1 MEAVEMTK
9 LIEEILENKKG
20 REIEIINVEGKT
32 VLADYFVIV
41 TGTSTPHVR
50 SLSEEIQ
57 FRLKEDHKI
66 EANHVEGSE
75 SAKWILLD
83 YGGVIVHIFQ
93 ESDRDFYSLEKLWQ
107 GRKKID

>member
-1 MEAVEMTK
+1 MEAVNLTK

-32 VLADYFVIV
+32 ILADYFVIV

-57 FRLKEDHKI
+57 FKLKELHNI
-66 EANHVEGSE
+66 EPDHVEGFE
-75 SAKWILLD
+75 SARWILLD
-83 YGGVIVHIFQ
+83 YGSVIIHVFQ

-107 GRKKID
+107 ARRKVE